1 MTPGD
6 RSALLA
12 SGAWFVGVVILRAI
26 AGRFGKAPDRDEF
39 NPLVV
44 FWPFVLVM
52 MVVLLPFFVPEVIGR
67 YLGKKWRGGR
77 P

>member
-6 RSALLA
+6 RTALLA
-12 SGAWFVGVVILRAI
+12 FGAWFVGVVILRAI
-26 AGRFGKAPDRDEF
+26 AGRFDKSPHRDEF
-39 NPLVV
+39 NPLVM
-44 FWPFVLVM
+44 FWPLVLFLVVM
-52 MVVLLPFFVPEVIGR
+52 LAPFFVPEVIGR